1 MNLTQITHYFS
12 SFSGRAL
19 VLRLALLCLLLT
31 AVLAGNSFAQ
41 VYFDGTPGTAAP
53 PSTLG
58 PYTMTPFGPDS
69 RNLGSSVNNVPL
81 PAGVSCGGQL
91 GFSTYLDHV
100 RIGQGWATWSH
111 NYKGDVYWTN
121 GSSVTLTLP
130 DGTGAFYF
138 YAEPNNFSTFTI
150 EAITA
155 DGTSSGPIP
164 VTGNSG
170 AKYFGFYTTST
181 SPLSTIKI
189 TVENGAQ
196 GFAIGEFGIAC
207 IPNKFPSDQKAG
219 SVLVYPYYTSS
230 AQLKT
235 DTRVTISNVGK
246 DWVTVHLFFIERGCT
261 QADQFLCLS
270 PNASYAEKASVLD
283 PEFTGYI
290 IAVAVDNMGLPVSA
304 NQLIGNAFVN
314 DGDYVGNYGA
324 EAFANLAEAGT
335 RTTTA
340 TATSTSAM
348 LLFDGTLP
356 RGYDHIPN
364 QFAVEIQSPNDAVG
378 QRIITVGLTGSITDG
393 TLSGAAQVGIGALYR
408 GDEAF
413 RSFSSFFSGTCQRVG
428 TINATTPRIPNGM
441 AAFLQKGD
449 VGVLRWDI
457 GAGVGLFLT
466 PKTAPNVWSGIRGLH
481 KTRLAPVSRMVIPIF
496 MPGC

>member
-1 MNLTQITHYFS
+1 M
-12 SFSGRAL
+12 
-19 VLRLALLCLLLT
+19 
-31 AVLAGNSFAQ
+31 
-41 VYFDGTPGTAAP
+41 
-53 PSTLG
+53 
-58 PYTMTPFGPDS
+58 
-69 RNLGSSVNNVPL
+69 
-81 PAGVSCGGQL
+81 
-91 GFSTYLDHV
+91 
-100 RIGQGWATWSH
+100 
-111 NYKGDVYWTN
+111 
-121 GSSVTLTLP
+121 TLP
-130 DGTGAFYF
+130 SATGAFYF
-138 YAEPNNFSTFTI
+138 YAEPNVFNNFI
-150 EAITA
+150 VEAVA
-155 DGTSSGPIP
+155 QDGTSSGP
-164 VTGNSG
+164 VTVAGQAG
-170 AKYFGFYTTST
+170 ARYFGFYTTGT
-181 SPLSTIKI
+181 SALATIKV
-189 TVENGAQ
+189 TVENGAN

-207 IPNKFPSDQKAG
+207 IPNKFPSDQKPG
-219 SVLVYPYYTSS
+219 SILVYPYYTSRAATS
-230 AQLKT
+230 TVPGT
-235 DTRVTISNVGK
+235 DTRLSISNVGK
-246 DWVTVHLFFIERGCT
+246 TWVNVHLFFIERGCT

-270 PNASYAEKASVLD
+270 PNASYAEKTSVLD

-290 IAVAVDNMGLPVSA
+290 IAIAVDNMGLPVSA

-324 EAFANLAEAGT
+324 EAFANMAEAGT

-378 QRIITVGLTGSITDG
+378 QRIITVGLTGSIADG

-413 RSFSSFFSGTCQRVG
+413 RSFSSFFSGACQRVG

-449 VGVLRWDI
+449 VGVLRWDV
-457 GAGVGLFLT
+457 GAAVGLFLT
-466 PKTAPNVWSGIRGLH
+466 PKTAPNAWSGIRGLH
-481 KTRLAPVSRMVIPIF
+481 KTRLAPVSRMVMPIF